1 MAFWLYFVTYPP
13 LCISFSLIEAVLD
26 KTRLFSFSSSGIF
39 SFLSDNGVEGHVRRQ
54 WRNIYVSG
62 KHQRESKRDKG
73 QEIRVVRGA
82 EADRE
87 GHGIKTDSTQVAWEH
102 SRETGWARESTSGAL
117 RAPHWSPDLEP
128 EKGLSGEAKKRTFLT
143 NSRLAPTCPSL
154 LLSDLC
160 PFLFCRKYKG
170 PQ

>member
-1 MAFWLYFVTYPP
+1 MTKLGNVILKLGMLFLMAFWLYFVTYPP

-87 GHGIKTDSTQVAWEH
+87 GHGIKTDSTQVA
-102 SRETGWARESTSGAL
+102 
-117 RAPHWSPDLEP
+117 
-128 EKGLSGEAKKRTFLT
+128 
-143 NSRLAPTCPSL
+143 
-154 LLSDLC
+154 
-160 PFLFCRKYKG
+160 
-170 PQ
+170 